1 MHMVRT
7 ICNSLMQSLVRIIPA
22 IKRNTRKTAS
32 ANAVHRRVEVTVQRE
47 SVSIW
52 VRGPSGGRAEGV
64 DAVDAALDSKP
75 PSRSGSKEE
84 PTG

>member
-7 ICNSLMQSLVRIIPA
+7 ICKSLMQSLVRIIPA
-22 IKRNTRKTAS
+22 IKRNTRKTAT
-32 ANAVHRRVEVTVQRE
+32 ANTVHRRVEVTVQRE

-64 DAVDAALDSKP
+64 DGVDASLESGP

-84 PTG
+84 PTR